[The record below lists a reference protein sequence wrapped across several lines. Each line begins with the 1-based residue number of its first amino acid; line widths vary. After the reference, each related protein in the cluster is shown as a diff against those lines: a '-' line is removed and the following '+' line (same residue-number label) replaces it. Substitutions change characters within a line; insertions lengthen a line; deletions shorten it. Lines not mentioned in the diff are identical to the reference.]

1 MVQRSSTDPAEHT
14 RNDGGPST
22 TRVRLRAML
31 SAALV
36 ARWFAASCYYQPQS
50 RRKGS
55 IGLPTSEGD
64 AHGLQT
70 EGGRGVNLMLV
81 RELSPSAR
89 NSATQ
94 AAYFKEQ

>member
-36 ARWFAASCYYQPQS
+36 ARWFAASCSYNLSLAEKVPLGFQPARAMLMAS
-50 RRKGS
+50 KRR
-55 IGLPTSEGD
+55 EG
-64 AHGLQT
+64 
-70 EGGRGVNLMLV
+70 E
-81 RELSPSAR
+81 E
-89 NSATQ
+89 
-94 AAYFKEQ
+94 